1 MKRKTRVLQVVPS
14 LRPGGAERMMMHLL
28 LGLNRSRYSVAAVSL
43 GARHSSD
50 LEQIADDAGV
60 DMYYLGKR
68 RGFDLR
74 IFPKFDRI
82 LREFRPDVVHLHLN
96 ALLYAAPPSL
106 MRGVPAIV
114 YTAHNYPDLLVPR
127 PLRSFYRTCFHCGI
141 TLVSIARSLVLPLQ
155 IEFKIDRLPLIPNGI
170 PVDQFRYPGMSRL
183 SWRRRAGFLD
193 HDFLFLSVARLSP
206 QKNHELMLRAFAADP
221 KMRVQAHL
229 LLAGDG
235 ELRDPLERLAQELDI
250 DARVHFLGNRTD
262 IAEMM
267 GACDAFV
274 LSSWQEGN
282 PLCVMEAMAAGL
294 PVISTAVGG
303 VPELIWPGI
312 HGLLTEPG
320 SVESFAHAMSTM
332 MRDTEFR
339 EECALRSA
347 QRAARKFDV
356 QGMIDGYDSLYRHL
370 LTAGP
375 KHVYEGK
382 QCLTQSES
390 LT

>member
-1 MKRKTRVLQVVPS
+1 MNRKTRVLQVVPS

-28 LGLNRSRYSVAAVSL
+28 LGLESSHYTVAGVSL
-43 GARHSSD
+43 GSRQDSD
-50 LEQIADDAGV
+50 LERIADDARV

-68 RGFDLR
+68 RGFDSRTFLR
-74 IFPKFDRI
+74 FDRI
-82 LREFRPDVVHLHLN
+82 LREFQPDVVHVHLN

-106 MRGVPAIV
+106 LRGVPAIV
-114 YTAHNYPDLLVPR
+114 YTAHNYPELLVPR
-127 PLRSFYRTCFHCGI
+127 SLRSFYRACFHRGI
-141 TLVSIARSLVLPLQ
+141 TPVSIARSLTLPLKM
-155 IEFKIDRLPLIPNGI
+155 EFKVDQIPLIPNGI
-170 PVDQFRYPGMSRL
+170 PVDQFRYPRVSRL
-183 SWRRRAGFLD
+183 SWRRRAGLPD
-193 HDFLFLSVARLSP
+193 HDFLFLSAARLSP
-206 QKNHELMLRAFAADP
+206 QKNHELLLRAFAADP
-221 KMRVQAHL
+221 RTRMHARL

-235 ELRDPLERLAQELDI
+235 ELRGSLEQLAKELDI
-250 DARVHFLGNRTD
+250 EARVHFLGNRMD
-262 IAEMM
+262 VADMM

-274 LSSWQEGN
+274 LSSSQEGN

-320 SVESFAHAMSTM
+320 SVDGFSHAMSQM
-332 MRDTEFR
+332 MGDAEFR
-339 EECALRSA
+339 QECALRCA
-347 QRAARKFDV
+347 DRAARKFDV
-356 QGMIDGYDSLYRHL
+356 QRMTDGYEALYCHL

-375 KHVYEGK
+375 KHAYEGK